1 MIEYK
6 EICMELWKSQLMS
19 NNKITEIVT
28 DNVFLIQTNYGRFKD
43 NSLDVITE
51 LGKYYEI
58 LSIQY
63 LTIEAVTPFSCP
75 RMIVVVRKK

>member
-1 MIEYK
+1 
-6 EICMELWKSQLMS
+6 MELWKSQLMG

-28 DNVFLIQTNYGRFKD
+28 DNVFLIQANYGRFKD

-51 LGKYYEI
+51 LGRYYEI

-63 LTIEAVTPFSCP
+63 LTIEDVSPLSYS